1 MKIFIIRHGE
11 TTSDVE
17 NKYGGDYDDH
27 LTEKGIAQAKEL
39 AEKIA
44 NRGIEIIFS
53 SPRIRAKETSDILKD
68 KLNCEIKVV
77 DDLRERNAYGVL
89 TGMNKEEAK
98 INYPEHV
105 DLLGDHRNTI
115 EDAETYEHLL
125 ERVDATFENIANS
138 SYETVAIVSHGGFIR
153 CLFRDVLKFGK
164 VKEISDCAFC
174 ELEKGNSGLKII
186 NMNGMSIEK

>member
-53 SPRIRAKETSDILKD
+53 SPRIRAKETSDILKE
-68 KLNCEIKVV
+68 KLNCKVQII
-77 DDLRERNAYGVL
+77 DDLRERNAYGIL
-89 TGMNKEEAK
+89 TGMEKNEAK
-98 INYPEHV
+98 SKFPEMV
-105 DLLGDHRNTI
+105 NSLSDYKYTI
-115 EDAETYEHLL
+115 DGGASYEHLL
-125 ERVDATFENIANS
+125 ERAKNTFEEICNS
-138 SYETVAIVSHGGFIR
+138 SHNALAVISHSGLIR
-153 CLFRDVLKFGK
+153 CIARDILKSGELK
-164 VKEISDCAFC
+164 DLADCAVI
-174 ELEKGNSGLKII
+174 ELEKNDLVFEII
-186 NMNGMSIEK
+186 KMDGVSLR

>member
-27 LTEKGIAQAKEL
+27 LTEKGITQAKEL

-44 NRGIEIIFS
+44 NCGIEIIFS
-53 SPRIRAKETSDILKD
+53 SPRIRAKETADILNEVLK
-68 KLNCEIKVV
+68 CEVQVIY
-77 DDLRERNAYGVL
+77 DLRERNAYGVL

-98 INYPEHV
+98 IKYPEYV
-105 DLLGDHRNTI
+105 DLLGDHRSTI
-115 EDAETYEHLL
+115 ADAETYEHLL
-125 ERVDATFENIANS
+125 GRVDATFKNIANS
-138 SYETVAIVSHGGFIR
+138 SYEIVAIVSHGGFIR

-164 VKEISDCAFC
+164 LKEISDCAFV
-174 ELEKGNSGLKII
+174 ELEKDDLELKII

>member
-1 MKIFIIRHGE
+1 MKIFLIRHGE

-44 NRGIEIIFS
+44 NSGIEIIFS
-53 SPRIRAKETSDILKD
+53 SPRIRAKETSEILKD
-68 KLNCEIKVV
+68 NLNCKLEIIS
-77 DDLRERNAYGVL
+77 DLRERNAYGIL

-98 INYPEHV
+98 VRYPEHV

-115 EDAETYEHLL
+115 EGAETYEHLL
-125 ERVDATFENIANS
+125 ERVSAIFENIADS
-138 SYETVAIVSHGGFIR
+138 SFKTVAIVSHGGFIR
-153 CLFRDVLKFGK
+153 CLFRDVLKFGEL
-164 VKEISDCAFC
+164 KEMSDCAFV
-174 ELEKGNSGLKII
+174 ELEKDVSELKII